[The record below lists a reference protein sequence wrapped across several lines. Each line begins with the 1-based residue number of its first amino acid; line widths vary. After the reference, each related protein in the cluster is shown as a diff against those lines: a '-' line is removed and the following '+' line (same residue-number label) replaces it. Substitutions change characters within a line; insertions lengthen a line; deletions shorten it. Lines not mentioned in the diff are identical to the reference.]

1 MMLKFKPILTIMPD
15 AQSQLWSEIQIA
27 ARLGFVL

>member
-1 MMLKFKPILTIMPD
+1 MIREFKPFLTIMPD
-15 AQSQLWSEIQIA
+15 AQSQLWSEIQIT